1 MIAGNGRGSIL
12 AQLTTGLILWL
23 GSLLPAAALD
33 MTDMLVDSIS
43 AHPEVKEK
51 IHVYRQAVGDRQ
63 IAESG
68 WRPRVDIEASTGT
81 FDTESPAT
89 GNTSVDYESSTL
101 ELALTQNLFNG
112 YDTTFQIEQTNARA
126 RAALFDIYDTA
137 DNIALRAVQ
146 AYLDV
151 LKQRRLFQLAQENV
165 AAHEEILAQI
175 RDRNLSGVG
184 RRSQLQQ
191 TEGRLARAQASQ
203 VAQLNNL
210 EDAATRLHQVLG
222 RYVDPLT
229 MSAPNLPS
237 LPDAELDTLIDEALA
252 THPAMQ
258 VAENNVLAAQADHRR
273 TLRTRYPTVDLR
285 LATEHGDDIGGVPG
299 NTDETSLVLNFSYNL
314 YSGGRDGAEQQKS
327 ISAVFEQKE
336 FAARVRRQVIN
347 TLRLAW
353 IADTSLSR
361 QLVFLET
368 HVLKAGQTVESYK
381 EEFFIGQRDLIDLL
395 DAENELNSA
404 KNQFA
409 EAQFDA
415 LAARFRVYEG
425 MGQLFDATGV
435 DFELDEGRL
444 RIARLDTSGIDR
456 LPLPVDEDA
465 DRENDPLDHCDN
477 SLRGVE
483 VNPFG
488 CLEPVEISVVAPPP
502 PKQNSPPVLGDDLFQ
517 IDTNGILVVTSQQLL
532 ANDLDADDDPLE
544 IVDVSQPEIGRLAFN
559 QNRNLVYRP
568 LEGFVGTDTFKY
580 TVTDNRSASA
590 TATAT
595 VRIKVSEP
603 KIVSLDK
610 AQLVNFEYDE
620 AELTPVSQAKVEQI
634 INRIKQAGNVQ
645 IEIYTYT
652 DNIGSDGYNLALSQ
666 RRADALRNLLIQYG
680 IDASAITAIAMGE
693 KQPIADNATEA
704 GQAINR
710 RGEFVFRART
720 GTE

>member
-1 MIAGNGRGSIL
+1 M
-12 AQLTTGLILWL
+12 AQWTTGMILWL

-51 IHVYRQAVGDRQ
+51 IHVYRQAVGDQR
-63 IAESG
+63 IAASG
-68 WRPRVDIEASTGT
+68 WRPRVDIEATTGT
-81 FDTESPAT
+81 YDTDSPST

-101 ELALTQNLFNG
+101 ELSVTQNLFNG
-112 YDTTFQIEQTNARA
+112 YDTTFQVEQTDARA

-151 LKQRRLFQLAQENV
+151 LKQRRLFRLAQDNV

-191 TEGRLARAQASQ
+191 TEGRLARAQASLI
-203 VAQLNNL
+203 AQQNNL
-210 EDAATRLHQVLG
+210 EDATTRLHQVLG
-222 RYVDPLT
+222 RYVDPAA
-229 MSAPNLPS
+229 MSAPRLPN
-237 LPDAELDTLIDEALA
+237 LPDADLDELIDEALA
-252 THPAMQ
+252 IHPAMQ
-258 VAENNVLAAQADHRR
+258 VAESNVLAAQADHRR
-273 TLRTRYPTVDLR
+273 SLSTRYPTLDLR
-285 LATEHGDDIGGVPG
+285 LATEHGDDIGGVLG
-299 NTDETSLVLNFSYNL
+299 NTDETSLVLNLSYNL
-314 YSGGRDGAEQQKS
+314 YRGGRDEAEQQKS

-353 IADTSLSR
+353 IADTSLAR
-361 QLVFLET
+361 QLQFLET

-395 DAENELNSA
+395 DAENELNTA

-409 EAQFDA
+409 EARFDA

-425 MGQLFDATGV
+425 LGQLFPATDV
-435 DFELDEGRL
+435 DFELTDGRL
-444 RIARLDTSGIDR
+444 RVARLASDGVDR
-456 LPLPVDEDA
+456 LPIPVDEDA
-465 DRENDPLDHCDN
+465 DRESDPMDHCDN

-488 CLEPVEISVVAPPP
+488 CLEPVEVSLAAPPTP
-502 PKQNSPPVLGDDLFQ
+502 TKQNSPPVLGDDLFQ
-517 IDTNGILVVTSQQLL
+517 IDTNGMLVVTPQQLL
-532 ANDLDADDDPLE
+532 ANDRDADDDPLE
-544 IVDVSQPEIGRLAFN
+544 IVDVSQPETGRLAFN
-559 QNRNLVYRP
+559 QNGNLVYRP
-568 LEGFVGTDTFKY
+568 LEGFVGVDTFKY
-580 TVTDNRSASA
+580 TVTDNRGASA

-595 VRIKVSEP
+595 VRINVKQP

-610 AQLVNFEYDE
+610 VQLVNFEYDE
-620 AELTPVSQAKVEQI
+620 AELTPASKVKVERLI
-634 INRIKQAGNVQ
+634 ERIRQAGDIR

-652 DNIGSDGYNLALSQ
+652 DNIGSDAYNIALSQ
-666 RRADALRNLLIQYG
+666 KRAEALRNLLIRNG
-680 IDASAITAIAMGE
+680 VNPSAITAIAMGE
-693 KQPIADNATEA
+693 KQPIADNSTEA

-710 RGEFVFRART
+710 RGEFVFHATT